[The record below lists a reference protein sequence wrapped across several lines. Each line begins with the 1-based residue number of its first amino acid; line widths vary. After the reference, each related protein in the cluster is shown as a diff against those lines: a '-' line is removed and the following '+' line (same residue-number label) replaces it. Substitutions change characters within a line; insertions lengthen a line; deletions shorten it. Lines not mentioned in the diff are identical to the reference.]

1 MEEVQCAGKGKILV
15 VGAHGVI
22 GRAAAVQLADTGW
35 DVVTVARRG
44 PVDAL
49 SGRNNVRHVSADLLD
64 VESVKVAFSA
74 LADVTHV
81 VYAAYVEMPTMKAA
95 VAPNTA
101 MLVNMLDGLSTAG
114 ANLVRVVMVGGGK
127 SYGEHLGSYKTP
139 AKESDPRFLGPI
151 FYNDQED
158 ALKERAQER
167 DFSWT
172 VLRPDGVFGF
182 SAGSP
187 MNIVNGLAVFAAVSK
202 EQGVPLRFPGL
213 PGTWKALHQATDS
226 ALLARAI
233 SWALTAETAHAEAFN
248 ITNGDNFRWNQLW
261 EVLAGFFNMPTAEPQ
276 PMSLGEQM
284 ADKEDLW
291 HGMVAKNGLRPTPWD
306 TIASWPFVDGWM
318 AADWDM
324 VQSTVK
330 IRQAGF
336 HDCVDSHESLLAHL
350 RYLRSNRY
358 IP

>member
-1 MEEVQCAGKGKILV
+1 MEEVQSAGKGKVLV

-22 GRAAAVQLADTGW
+22 GRAAAIQLADTGW

-64 VESVKVAFSA
+64 LESVNVAFSA
-74 LADVTHV
+74 LAGVSHV

-101 MLVNMLDGLSTAG
+101 MLVNTLDGLSSAG
-114 ANLVRVVMVGGGK
+114 AKLVRVVMVGGGK

-158 ALKERAQER
+158 ALKQRAQER
-167 DFSWT
+167 DFSWS

-202 EQGVPLRFPGL
+202 EQRVPLRCPGQ
-213 PGTWKALHQATDS
+213 PGT
-226 ALLARAI
+226 
-233 SWALTAETAHAEAFN
+233 
-248 ITNGDNFRWNQLW
+248 
-261 EVLAGFFNMPTAEPQ
+261 
-276 PMSLGEQM
+276 
-284 ADKEDLW
+284 
-291 HGMVAKNGLRPTPWD
+291 
-306 TIASWPFVDGWM
+306 
-318 AADWDM
+318 
-324 VQSTVK
+324 
-330 IRQAGF
+330 
-336 HDCVDSHESLLAHL
+336 
-350 RYLRSNRY
+350 
-358 IP
+358 

>member
-1 MEEVQCAGKGKILV
+1 MKELRNVRHDRVMV

-22 GRAAAVQLADTGW
+22 GRATAMELANAGW

-44 PVDAL
+44 PL
-49 SGRNNVRHVSADLLD
+49 EELKTRSNVVHVSVDLLD
-64 VESVKVAFSA
+64 PDAVKERFAPLGA
-74 LADVTHV
+74 VTHV
-81 VYAAYVEMPTMKAA
+81 VYAAYLDLPMRAA

-101 MLVNMLDGLSTAG
+101 MLVNTLDAFQSLGV
-114 ANLVRVVMVGGGK
+114 NLTRVVMVGGGK
-127 SYGEHLGSYKTP
+127 SYGEHLGHYKTP

-151 FYNDQED
+151 FYNNQED
-158 ALKERAQER
+158 ALKQRAIDR
-167 DFSWT
+167 KFSWT

-213 PGTWKALHQATDS
+213 PGTWNALHQATDS

-233 SWALTAETAHAEAFN
+233 SWALTADSAHAEIFN
-248 ITNGDNFRWNQLW
+248 VTNGDNFRWSQLW
-261 EVLAGFFNMPTAEPQ
+261 VDLAEFFDMPTAEPQ
-276 PMSLGEQM
+276 PVPLVEHMS
-284 ADKEDLW
+284 DKEDLW
-291 HGMVAKNGLRPTPWD
+291 QTMVAQYELRPTPWAS
-306 TIASWPFVDGWM
+306 IASWPFVEGWL
-318 AADWDM
+318 ASDFDM
-324 VQSTVK
+324 VQSTIK

-336 HDCVDSHESLLAHL
+336 HDCIDSHQSLLNHL
-350 RYLRSNRY
+350 NFLRNNRY

>member
-1 MEEVQCAGKGKILV
+1 MEEVQSVGTVLV
-15 VGAHGVI
+15 VGAHGVV
-22 GRAAAVQLADTGW
+22 GRAAAVRLADAGW

-44 PVDAL
+44 RVDVL
-49 SGRNNVRHVSADLLD
+49 TGRNNVRHVSADLLD
-64 VESVKVAFSA
+64 PESVKEGFAA
-74 LADVTHV
+74 LVGVTHV

-101 MLVNMLDGLSTAG
+101 MLTNTLDGLLSAG
-114 ANLVRVVMVGGGK
+114 ANLMRVVMVGGGK

-139 AKESDPRFLGPI
+139 AKESDSRFLGPI

-158 ALKERAQER
+158 ALKHRAVER

-187 MNIVNGLAVFAAVSK
+187 MNMINGLAVFAAVSK
-202 EQGVPLRFPGL
+202 EQDVPLRFPGV

-233 SWALTAETAHAEAFN
+233 SWALTADTAHAETFN
-248 ITNGDNFRWNQLW
+248 VTNGDNFRWSHLW
-261 EVLAGFFNMPTAEPQ
+261 ADLAEFFDMPTAAPQ
-276 PMSLGEQM
+276 PMSLVEQM
-284 ADKEDLW
+284 SDKEELW
-291 HGMVAKNGLRPTPWD
+291 QRIVTRHGLRPTPWD

-318 AADWDM
+318 ASDWDM

-330 IRQAGF
+330 IRLAGF

-350 RYLRSNRY
+350 NYLRTNRY